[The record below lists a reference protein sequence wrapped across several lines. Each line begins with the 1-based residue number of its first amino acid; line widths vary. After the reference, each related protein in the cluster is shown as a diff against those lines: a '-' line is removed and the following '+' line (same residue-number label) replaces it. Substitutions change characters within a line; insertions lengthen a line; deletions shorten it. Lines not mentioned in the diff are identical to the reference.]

1 MSSGDKVKIK
11 NCVGIKKW
19 PDIADEKTEFCHFGI
34 DTVVGIWHKSFFLT
48 MIDKANKLCCIRR
61 IPNKQVGTVL

>member
-34 DTVVGIWHKSFFLT
+34 DTVVGIWHKSFFL
-48 MIDKANKLCCIRR
+48 
-61 IPNKQVGTVL
+61 P